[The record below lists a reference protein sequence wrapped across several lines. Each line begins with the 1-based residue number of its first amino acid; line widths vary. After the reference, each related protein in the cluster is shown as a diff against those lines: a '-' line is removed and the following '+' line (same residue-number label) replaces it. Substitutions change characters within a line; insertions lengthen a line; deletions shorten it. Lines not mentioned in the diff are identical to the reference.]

1 MPEYMGSVR
10 VMVVASAENAFVS
23 AQKNIQVSAPV
34 VMLESLPRSLK
45 IGDSFTLL
53 AQSVEF
59 GESMS
64 KDIILEANVSN
75 SNIGMKT
82 LEFELKT
89 KDYTYKDECRLILR
103 L

>member
-53 AQSVEF
+53 AQIFKTEKEVQNAILSVKSQK
-59 GESMS
+59 G
-64 KDIILEANVSN
+64 
-75 SNIGMKT
+75 
-82 LEFELKT
+82 
-89 KDYTYKDECRLILR
+89 LITI
-103 L
+103 

>member
-1 MPEYMGSVR
+1 
-10 VMVVASAENAFVS
+10 
-23 AQKNIQVSAPV
+23 
-34 VMLESLPRSLK
+34 
-45 IGDSFTLL
+45 
-53 AQSVEF
+53 
-59 GESMS
+59 MS